1 MRILN
6 LGCGMKVSSHP
17 DIINVDWSV
26 YLKLKRNRLTRRLAN
41 IALNGDRLARFN
53 SLPDN
58 ILVHDLSK
66 GIPAEDESVDGVY
79 HSHLFEHLDRDV
91 AARFLKE
98 THRVLKPNGIVRIVV
113 PDLEYACRNMLEHI
127 HQCETEEREQA
138 RHDEYVAEIIEQC
151 VRREAAGTSRQRPLR
166 RKLENLLLGD
176 ARRRGETHQWMYDKI
191 NLSNKLRRA
200 GFSST
205 QVCSYRDSQLLDWNT
220 YGLDVTESGSEYK
233 PGSLYMEAR
242 K

>member
-6 LGCGMKVSSHP
+6 LGCGVKVSSHP
-17 DIINVDWSV
+17 DIVNVDWSV
-26 YLKLKRNRLTRRLAN
+26 YLKLKRNGLTRRLAR
-41 IALNGDRLARFN
+41 IALNGGRLARFD

-91 AARFLKE
+91 ADRFLKE
-98 THRVLKPNGIVRIVV
+98 IQRVLKPNGIVRIVV
-113 PDLEYACRNMLEHI
+113 PDLEYACRNVLEHI
-127 HQCETEEREQA
+127 HRCETEEREQP

-151 VRREAAGTSRQRPLR
+151 VRREASGTSKQKPFR
-166 RKLENLLLGD
+166 RKVENALLGD
-176 ARRRGETHQWMYDKI
+176 ARRRGETHQWMYDKV
-191 NLSNKLRRA
+191 NLSYKLKRA

-205 QVCSYRDSQLLDWNT
+205 QVCSCHESQIPGWDS
-220 YGLDVTESGSEYK
+220 YGLDVTESGAEYK